1 MKAEITTKR
10 INTKWHGYIGPT
22 SMRPRYRKKL
32 FVEGWSNFENAS
44 GCATPRAAV
53 TGVS

>member
-22 SMRPRYRKKL
+22 LMRPRYRKKL
-32 FVEGWSNFENAS
+32 FVEGWSNFETHRVVRRQ
-44 GCATPRAAV
+44 GQL
-53 TGVS
+53 